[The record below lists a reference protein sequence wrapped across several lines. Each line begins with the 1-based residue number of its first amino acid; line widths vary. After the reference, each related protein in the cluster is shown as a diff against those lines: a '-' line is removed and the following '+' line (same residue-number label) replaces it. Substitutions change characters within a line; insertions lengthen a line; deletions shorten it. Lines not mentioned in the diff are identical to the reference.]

1 MARDITEDAAIR
13 EKVLESIMVLLKS
26 DEVG

>member
-1 MARDITEDAAIR
+1 MARDTTEDAAIR

-26 DEVG
+26 EWEW